1 MSQRRK
7 FRLYIALALF
17 VAYPALLIY
26 GPTAVQRLVPPA
38 CLVTTIALLFWRFPS
53 RLPGLLQISDLRLRP
68 GSVCR
73 IRRLADLWSYA
84 RGAAHGRPGVRI
96 SHVRVALLAEIPP
109 FETAQILA

>member
-7 FRLYIALALF
+7 FRRYIALALF

-53 RLPGLLQISDLRLRP
+53 RLPGLLQISDLRLYIALALFVAYAALLIYGP
-68 GSVCR
+68 TPVE
-73 IRRLADLWSYA
+73 RRLVGLAYVLA
-84 RGAAHGRPGVRI
+84 T
-96 SHVRVALLAEIPP
+96 VALLFWPQSFP
-109 FETAQILA
+109 RRDRF